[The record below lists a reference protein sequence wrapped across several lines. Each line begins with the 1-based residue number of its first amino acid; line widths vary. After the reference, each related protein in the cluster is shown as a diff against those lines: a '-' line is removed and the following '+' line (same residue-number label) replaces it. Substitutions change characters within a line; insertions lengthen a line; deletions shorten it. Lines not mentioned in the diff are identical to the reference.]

1 MFTLENVYFAAFLV
15 AVFIVGLSVG
25 LLLGWRAAIWR
36 LMTENA
42 DQFAT
47 IGDGDAEGSQG

>member
-47 IGDGDAEGSQG
+47 IGDGDAEGS